1 MIALQMAIG
10 ALNDLVDAPAD
21 AGRVPPKPIPAQEV
35 SVATARTV
43 ALVAAA
49 LGLGLAAVVDVRL
62 VGLALVVLAIG
73 AAYDL
78 VAKGTPWSWLPFA
91 VGIPILPIYG
101 WFGATGT
108 LPAFFVVLIPMAVLA
123 GAALAV
129 ANARA
134 DLDAD
139 RAAAAASVATV
150 LGPVRSW
157 WLDAGL
163 MAAATG
169 VGVALVRRCQLGPC
183 DMDPGGRR
191 DCAGHPRA
199 RARAR
204 LDYARAAAFVGGPGG
219 RCGGRRDRVGR
230 GDDAGR
236 VLVGRH
242 GSIAV
247 NPVSRVHQTGRA
259 RSRSPA
265 AASRSSDT
273 SRDCPGRR
281 RRSN

>member
-1 MIALQMAIG
+1 MAIG

-49 LGLGLAAVVDVRL
+49 VGLGLAAVVDVRL
-62 VGLALVVLAIG
+62 VGARPGRSRDRLLHTTSWPRGRHGHGCRSPWVSRCCRSTAGSGRPVPCPSFSPCSSRWRCSPAPHSPSRMRG
-73 AAYDL
+73 PTW
-78 VAKGTPWSWLPFA
+78 TPIVRP
-91 VGIPILPIYG
+91 
-101 WFGATGT
+101 AT
-108 LPAFFVVLIPMAVLA
+108 
-123 GAALAV
+123 
-129 ANARA
+129 
-134 DLDAD
+134 
-139 RAAAAASVATV
+139 ASVATV

-169 VGVALVRRCQLGPC
+169 VGVALVGRASWGLATWTLVVAGTVLVTLGLAL
-183 DMDPGGRR
+183 GR
-191 DCAGHPRA
+191 GV
-199 RARAR
+199 
-204 LDYARAAAFVGGPGG
+204 DYARAAAFVGDPGG

>member
-1 MIALQMAIG
+1 MALLAGGGVALGALLGLSMIALQMAIG

-35 SVATARTV
+35 SVAIARTV
-43 ALVAAA
+43 ALVAAT

-73 AAYDL
+73 AAYVL

-108 LPAFFVVLIPMAVLA
+108 LPAFVAVLVPMAMLA

-139 RAAAAASVATV
+139 GAAATASVATV

-169 VGVALVRRCQLGPC
+169 AGVALVGRSSWGLATWILVVAGTVLVTLGLAL
-183 DMDPGGRR
+183 GR
-191 DCAGHPRA
+191 GSTTRA
-199 RARAR
+199 RQRSWETQAVG
-204 LDYARAAAFVGGPGG
+204 AAVAATGWVAAMT
-219 RCGGRRDRVGR
+219 RVGF
-230 GDDAGR
+230 
-236 VLVGRH
+236 
-242 GSIAV
+242 
-247 NPVSRVHQTGRA
+247 
-259 RSRSPA
+259 
-265 AASRSSDT
+265 
-273 SRDCPGRR
+273 
-281 RRSN
+281 

>member
-1 MIALQMAIG
+1 VALLAGGGVALGALLGLSMIALQMAIG

-43 ALVAAA
+43 ALVEAV

-78 VAKGTPWSWLPFA
+78 VAKGTQWSWLPFA

-108 LPAFFVVLIPMAVLA
+108 LPAFFAVLIPMAVLA

-139 RAAAAASVATV
+139 RAAATASVATV

-157 WLDAGL
+157 WLDTGL

-169 VGVALVRRCQLGPC
+169 VGVALVGRASWGLATWILVVAGTALVTLGLAL
-183 DMDPGGRR
+183 GR
-191 DCAGHPRA
+191 GSTTRA
-199 RARAR
+199 RQRSWETQAFG
-204 LDYARAAAFVGGPGG
+204 AAVAATGWVAAMTQVGF
-219 RCGGRRDRVGR
+219 
-230 GDDAGR
+230 
-236 VLVGRH
+236 
-242 GSIAV
+242 
-247 NPVSRVHQTGRA
+247 
-259 RSRSPA
+259 
-265 AASRSSDT
+265 
-273 SRDCPGRR
+273 
-281 RRSN
+281 

>member
-1 MIALQMAIG
+1 MALLAGGGVALGTLLGLSMIALQMAIG

-108 LPAFFVVLIPMAVLA
+108 LPAFFAVLIPMAVLA

-139 RAAAAASVATV
+139 RAAGGASVATV

-169 VGVALVRRCQLGPC
+169 VGVALVGPASWGLATWILVVAGTVLVTLGLAL
-183 DMDPGGRR
+183 GR
-191 DCAGHPRA
+191 GSTTRA
-199 RARAR
+199 RQRSWEAQAIG
-204 LDYARAAAFVGGPGG
+204 AAVAATGWVAAMTQVGF
-219 RCGGRRDRVGR
+219 
-230 GDDAGR
+230 
-236 VLVGRH
+236 
-242 GSIAV
+242 
-247 NPVSRVHQTGRA
+247 
-259 RSRSPA
+259 
-265 AASRSSDT
+265 
-273 SRDCPGRR
+273 
-281 RRSN
+281 

>member
-1 MIALQMAIG
+1 MALLAGGGVALGTLLGLSMIALQMAIG

-78 VAKGTPWSWLPFA
+78 AAKGTPWSWLPFA
-91 VGIPILPIYG
+91 VGIPMLPIYG

-108 LPAFFVVLIPMAVLA
+108 LPAFFAVLIPMAVLA

-139 RAAAAASVATV
+139 RAAGGASVATV

-169 VGVALVRRCQLGPC
+169 VGVALVRPASWGLATWILVVAGTVLVTLGLAL
-183 DMDPGGRR
+183 GR
-191 DCAGHPRA
+191 GSTTRA
-199 RARAR
+199 RQRSWEAQAIG
-204 LDYARAAAFVGGPGG
+204 AAVAATGWVAAMTQVGF
-219 RCGGRRDRVGR
+219 
-230 GDDAGR
+230 
-236 VLVGRH
+236 
-242 GSIAV
+242 
-247 NPVSRVHQTGRA
+247 
-259 RSRSPA
+259 
-265 AASRSSDT
+265 
-273 SRDCPGRR
+273 
-281 RRSN
+281 

>member
-1 MIALQMAIG
+1 MRLPALVRLVHPFPSILDGVVVGAVALLAGGGAALGALLGLSMIALQMAIG

-43 ALVAAA
+43 ALAAA
-49 LGLGLAAVVDVRL
+49 AVGLGSAAVVDVRL

-91 VGIPILPIYG
+91 VGIPMLPIYG
-101 WFGATGT
+101 WFGATGA
-108 LPAFFVVLIPMAVLA
+108 LPAFFAVLIPMAVLA

-139 RAAAAASVATV
+139 RAAATDSVATV

-169 VGVALVRRCQLGPC
+169 VGV
-183 DMDPGGRR
+183 
-191 DCAGHPRA
+191 
-199 RARAR
+199 
-204 LDYARAAAFVGGPGG
+204 
-219 RCGGRRDRVGR
+219 
-230 GDDAGR
+230 
-236 VLVGRH
+236 VLVGRASWGLATWTLVVAGTVLVTLGLALGR
-242 GSIAV
+242 GST
-247 NPVSRVHQTGRA
+247 PRA
-259 RSRSPA
+259 RQRSWETQAVGA
-265 AASRSSDT
+265 AVAAT
-273 SRDCPGRR
+273 GWVAAMTQVGF
-281 RRSN
+281 